1 MTNSQVFQRRH
12 FTLNDGD
19 YGFAF
24 VRWTLNVIAIVLAI
38 LIVSS
43 AIIVG
48 IVIVHTMAWWA

>member
-1 MTNSQVFQRRH
+1 MTISQVFQRRH
-12 FTLNDGD
+12 FNHNDGD

-24 VRWTLNVIAIVLAI
+24 VRWTLNLIAIVLAI

-48 IVIVHTMAWWA
+48 IVIFHTMAWWA